1 MHMRK
6 VTLWIVVG
14 IALFC
19 CTAVGQ
25 EKVPQ
30 TPVRSSGYD
39 LKREGTLV
47 GTVVA
52 YTQSST
58 TPPLGAHVTLQTTGG
73 VVDVHLGDARL
84 LTANNFNIHTGDTLR
99 IIGENVAFGSAA
111 PFLREL
117 CRRAHRRWQFAVSA
131 ASRFV
136 TWRRKIALKASRR
149 AVCCEAPPL
158 ACISVVRCGSL
169 RLRRRRLDHSC
180 ADSGRWLLREQLER
194 SIRIFDERPGPQWRV
209 PCSHREL
216 LR

>member
-14 IALFC
+14 IALFW

-111 PFLREL
+111 PFLARIVQKGTQAL
-117 CRRAHRRWQFAVSA
+117 AVRSERGIPVRYVAPKNSA
-131 ASRFV
+131 ES
-136 TWRRKIALKASRR
+136 K
-149 AVCCEAPPL
+149 
-158 ACISVVRCGSL
+158 
-169 RLRRRRLDHSC
+169 
-180 ADSGRWLLREQLER
+180 
-194 SIRIFDERPGPQWRV
+194 PQGGV
-209 PCSHREL
+209 L
-216 LR
+216 